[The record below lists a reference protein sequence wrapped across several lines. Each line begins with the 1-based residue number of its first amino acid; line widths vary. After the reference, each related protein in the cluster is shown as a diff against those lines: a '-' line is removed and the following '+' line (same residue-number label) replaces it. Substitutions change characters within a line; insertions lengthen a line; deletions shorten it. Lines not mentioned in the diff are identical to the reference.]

1 MSSGADP
8 RKARSLR
15 RSVGWIYAFAVFFG
29 VVGAIELVIGGHDV
43 ALSHPALGVTTAS
56 ALLLLTGVFS
66 WVAAWQLDR
75 LCRRTTWEPDLRP
88 ACHPVV
94 LVAFVLTIIV
104 GFYAAVSALETPSSQ
119 RYFVA
124 LAAAG
129 IAAVGVVGLLFF
141 GRDLRLTL
149 PRVGAA
155 VALAVLGTA
164 VGAWEFWYQNRYT
177 PSHAGGA
184 VALHVHLTPL
194 PRQGELDVVRA
205 TVDYEAAGGKS
216 VSVVASVYTLTASK
230 LVRCA
235 RTATVKRVGDYFQG
249 FLLDPQRVRFMAD
262 ILEGGPVVL
271 AAGKFVA
278 DGKEL
283 NPQVPADREFVF
295 CVPHGRYQLLRFR
308 AQLFAVPASI
318 RLSQQSPPQYV
329 LGRDNEVY
337 GYWHIDD
344 PSWFHQLVFGRERW
358 LLMRYELVDPGDKVN
373 RTRPAELAPVT
384 QTFHVLARFPEPTW
398 SRGTPSA
405 ETTRKRFDRAQA
417 INAQEPA
424 DANEP
429 FADAELPLGQVTD
442 SCPGS

>member
-29 VVGAIELVIGGHDV
+29 VVGAIEARNRRTRCCAFTSGVGRNDGERF
-43 ALSHPALGVTTAS
+43 ALAHGC
-56 ALLLLTGVFS
+56 LLLGGCL
-66 WVAAWQLDR
+66 AARSLVP
-75 LCRRTTWEPDLRP
+75 PDNVGARP
-88 ACHPVV
+88 QAACHPVV

-278 DGKEL
+278 DGK
-283 NPQVPADREFVF
+283 N
-295 CVPHGRYQLLRFR
+295 
-308 AQLFAVPASI
+308 S
-318 RLSQQSPPQYV
+318 
-329 LGRDNEVY
+329 
-337 GYWHIDD
+337 
-344 PSWFHQLVFGRERW
+344 
-358 LLMRYELVDPGDKVN
+358 
-373 RTRPAELAPVT
+373 TR
-384 QTFHVLARFPEPTW
+384 RFPPTVSSCFAFPTADINCCASARSS
-398 SRGTPSA
+398 SRCPHLFGYRSSRRRSTCLDA
-405 ETTRKRFDRAQA
+405 TTRFTATGISTTRAGFTSWSSVA
-417 INAQEPA
+417 
-424 DANEP
+424 
-429 FADAELPLGQVTD
+429 
-442 SCPGS
+442 